1 MFFALEWFVVGC
13 VLNLAVQELAKA
25 GKAWK
30 DDFVTR
36 PVSSPFALKSAMV
49 TRANAI
55 SLGQQ
60 CILLPTFPNPTPTH
74 STIANIVVSKESSSR
89 RPS

>member
-1 MFFALEWFVVGC
+1 MIVFCLVAWFAVGC
-13 VLNLAVQELAKA
+13 FLNLAVQELAKA

-49 TRANAI
+49 TRAFII
-55 SLGQQ
+55 SLGQN
-60 CILLPTFPNPTPTH
+60 CILL
-74 STIANIVVSKESSSR
+74 
-89 RPS
+89 

>member
-1 MFFALEWFVVGC
+1 MILFVVAWFAVGC

-25 GKAWK
+25 GQAWK

-49 TRANAI
+49 TRPFII
-55 SLGQQ
+55 SLGQN
-60 CILLPTFPNPTPTH
+60 CILL
-74 STIANIVVSKESSSR
+74 
-89 RPS
+89 